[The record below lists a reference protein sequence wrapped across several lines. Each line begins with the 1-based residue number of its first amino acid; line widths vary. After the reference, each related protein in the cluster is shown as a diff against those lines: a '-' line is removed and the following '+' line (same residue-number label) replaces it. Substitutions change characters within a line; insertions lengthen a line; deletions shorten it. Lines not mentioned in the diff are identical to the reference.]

1 MRTGACVQAVGVL
14 TGWGEGVTALPADAR
29 EAATAHPVIRLTR
42 PPLEGERF
50 RRATRECL
58 LGVAAVQQMLREAGL
73 ERSAIAGP
81 RTALLF
87 VTAGAYG
94 ASNVEFIAGRAG
106 TLHFPYTAPSAL
118 SAEVAIEFGLTG
130 AHAILIGG
138 PATTVDALWQ
148 AGRLLRDGRCDRAL
162 VLAVETFDE
171 CEICGGGR
179 AGPSRRPW
187 WKPRCARC
195 SCPRRVTPPRQAAGR
210 TRGWK
215 PRCRRG
221 PEARWRADRS
231 SPWRWRGRPAWRRR
245 ASAGPGAASGHGR
258 LDDERASSRPAL
270 TNARAGG
277 PCNTKKCSTTSR
289 RSSSRG

>member
-130 AHAILIGG
+130 AYVILIGG

-171 CEICGGGR
+171 CQDLWRRARWTIPAPLVEAAVCALLVPATGDVAGR
-179 AGPSRRPW
+179 ADP
-187 WKPRCARC
+187 PRQA
-195 SCPRRVTPPRQAAGR
+195 VTPPRQAAGR

-221 PEARWRADRS
+221 PEARWHADRS
-231 SPWRWRGRPAWRRR
+231 SPWRWRGGPAWRRR
-245 ASAGPGAASGHGR
+245 ASAGPGAGV
-258 LDDERASSRPAL
+258 
-270 TNARAGG
+270 G
-277 PCNTKKCSTTSR
+277 PRST
-289 RSSSRG
+289 

>member
-29 EAATAHPVIRLTR
+29 AAATAHPVIRLTR
-42 PPLEGERF
+42 PVLEGERF

-73 ERSAIAGP
+73 GREAIAGP

-87 VTAGAYG
+87 VTAAAYG

-130 AHAILIGG
+130 AYVILIGG
-138 PATTVDALWQ
+138 AATTVDALWQ

-171 CEICGGGR
+171 CEDLWRRARWTIPAPLVEAAVCALLVPATGAAAAEGIGTDAELEAAVQTRAGSTLACGPLIALGLAREAGGGVT
-179 AGPSRRPW
+179 
-187 WKPRCARC
+187 
-195 SCPRRVTPPRQAAGR
+195 RVSAT
-210 TRGWK
+210 
-215 PRCRRG
+215 
-221 PEARWRADRS
+221 
-231 SPWRWRGRPAWRRR
+231 WRGRR
-245 ASAGPGAASGHGR
+245 ATIDMTTTGR
-258 LDDERASSRPAL
+258 ATREL
-270 TNARAGG
+270 TIA
-277 PCNTKKCSTTSR
+277 
-289 RSSSRG
+289 